1 MPPMSIFYRGKT
13 LRNKAADDA
22 YVAALFDR
30 LDAARSHDG
39 GREVVSA
46 VCDALSSFMKVETA
60 ALSNAPQ
67 QAAEQKQSLPRME
80 TDPAA

>member
-13 LRNKAADDA
+13 LHNESADDA
-22 YVAALFDR
+22 YIAALFDQ
-30 LDAARSHDG
+30 LGAARSLD

-46 VCDALSSFMKVETA
+46 VCDALSSFMKVENA

-67 QAAEQKQSLPRME
+67 QAAEQKQPLQRIE
-80 TDPAA
+80 TDPAG